1 MYRAVKRV
9 CAFADWGPRH
19 GRPHIGANWGQLTP
33 GKMDEKLDSEN
44 MQKQQFSMFMLYFQS
59 NQGRQV

>member
-1 MYRAVKRV
+1 
-9 CAFADWGPRH
+9 
-19 GRPHIGANWGQLTP
+19 
-33 GKMDEKLDSEN
+33 MDEKLDSEN